1 MPSQLLP
8 CDAVVTPALTCG
20 SVIIDV
26 EHSFR
31 LAIANY
37 TLLDQ
42 AAFSFTND
50 IAILSPQEI
59 LLRSSQLAYRQQ
71 DLASQDEQ
79 LLAILA
85 FVGPEIVNAPFIK
98 GYQNILIKVAR
109 TYDQMWEQIYHVKK
123 KLLKDSTIPV
133 KLDSLF

>member
-8 CDAVVTPALTCG
+8 CAAGVTPALASG

-26 EHSFR
+26 ERSFR
-31 LAIANY
+31 LAIENY

-42 AAFSFTND
+42 AAFSLTND
-50 IAILSPQEI
+50 IVSLSPQDI
-59 LLRSSQLAYRQQ
+59 LLRSNQLAHRQQ
-71 DLASQDEQ
+71 ELASQDEQ

-85 FVGPEIVNAPFIK
+85 FAGPEIVSAPFIK
-98 GYQNILIKVAR
+98 AYQNILIKVTR
-109 TYDQMWEQIYHVKK
+109 TYDQMWEQIYLVKK

>member
-8 CDAVVTPALTCG
+8 CTAVVTPALACG

-26 EHSFR
+26 ELSFR
-31 LAIANY
+31 LAIENY

-50 IAILSPQEI
+50 IASLSPQDI
-59 LLRSSQLAYRQQ
+59 LLRSSQLAHRQQ
-71 DLASQDEQ
+71 DLARQDEQ

-85 FVGPEIVNAPFIK
+85 FAGPEIISAPFIT
-98 GYQNILIKVAR
+98 GYQNILIKVTR
-109 TYDQMWEQIYHVKK
+109 TYDQMWDQIYLVKK

>member
-1 MPSQLLP
+1 MPPQLLP
-8 CDAVVTPALTCG
+8 CAAAVTPALACG
-20 SVIIDV
+20 SVIVDV

-31 LAIANY
+31 LAIDNY

-42 AAFSFTND
+42 AAFSLTND
-50 IAILSPQEI
+50 IVSLSPQDI
-59 LLRSSQLAYRQQ
+59 LLRSNQLAHRQQ
-71 DLASQDEQ
+71 ELASQDEQ

-85 FVGPEIVNAPFIK
+85 FAGPEIVSAPFIK
-98 GYQNILIKVAR
+98 AYQNILIKVTR
-109 TYDQMWEQIYHVKK
+109 TYDQMWEQIYLVKK